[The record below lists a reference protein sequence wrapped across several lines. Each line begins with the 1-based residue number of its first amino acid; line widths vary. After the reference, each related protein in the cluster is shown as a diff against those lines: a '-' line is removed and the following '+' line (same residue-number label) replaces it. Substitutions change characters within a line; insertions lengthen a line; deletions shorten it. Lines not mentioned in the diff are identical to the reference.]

1 MLPAN
6 IHRNIYL
13 VLLALLGG
21 TMVCSTWAANLVWV
35 LLGANWLLEG
45 RWAEKWSLLRRSR
58 LLHVYLAYCAV
69 LAAAM
74 LWTANAGFGLQVLQV
89 SLPLLVVP
97 LVVLTSPAA
106 SGHARNT
113 ILWAY
118 AMTVAVVAV
127 IATVRMATIEG
138 LPYRDAV
145 PYISHIRFAL
155 NCCMVAVICLGRVC
169 RPGAGRWLAAA
180 LALFMVAFLVLLRS
194 FTGLAVLATVSLVL
208 TLVYARHWWS
218 VGLWVA
224 AAAAAAIA
232 VGHEAHSYY
241 RLVPLAERPLA
252 TLTANGHPYRHA
264 CDGIIENGNYINNY
278 VCPEELRQQWEQR
291 STLPYDSLTAEGY
304 DVEPTLV
311 RYLNALG
318 LAKDSAGVAAL
329 TESQIEAVE
338 RGVANPVYEEGNQL
352 RKMVYVLLL
361 EREYYV
367 HTKAVKGFTLIQR
380 LELWGA
386 TLEVIGQHPWFGVGT
401 GDAVDEMHLCLELN
415 GSELSGTEKRTHNQ
429 YLTLLAMA
437 GGVGFATV
445 AFFAARA
452 MAGARSRKR
461 PSGRRRRPS
470 ALMLAWALAVAISFL
485 TEDTLDTL
493 AGILFCTWFT
503 AFRRPDR
510 KLPSQH
516 TQQDTNVRMPHLA

>member
-1 MLPAN
+1 MLPATL
-6 IHRNIYL
+6 HRNIYL

-35 LLGANWLLEG
+35 LMGVNWLLEG
-45 RWAEKWSLLRRSR
+45 RWSDKWQRLRSSR
-58 LLHVYLAYCAV
+58 LLHLYVAYCAV
-69 LAAAM
+69 LAVAM
-74 LWTANAGFGLQVLQV
+74 AWTSNVGFGLHVLQV

-106 SGHARNT
+106 TGQARST
-113 ILWAY
+113 ILWVY

-127 IATVRMATIEG
+127 IAVVRIATIEG

-155 NCCMVAVICLGRVC
+155 NCCMVAIICLGRM
-169 RPGAGRWLAAA
+169 RRHGAGRWAAA
-180 LALFMVAFLVLLRS
+180 VLALFMVAFLVLLRS
-194 FTGLAVLATVSLVL
+194 FTGLAVLALVSLVL

-218 VGLWVA
+218 VGLWVVA
-224 AAAAAAIA
+224 AAVAAIA
-232 VGHEAHSYY
+232 VGHEVHSYY
-241 RLVPLAERPLA
+241 RLAPLAEQPLA
-252 TLTANGHPYRHA
+252 ELTANGRPYRHA

-278 VCPEELRQQWEQR
+278 ICKEELQQEWEQR
-291 STLPYDSLTAEGY
+291 SALPYNSLTDEGY

-318 LAKDSAGVAAL
+318 LTKDSAGVAAL
-329 TESQIEAVE
+329 TDKQIAAVE

-352 RKMVYVLLL
+352 RKMVYVLLF

-367 HTKAVKGFTLIQR
+367 HTNAVKGFTLIQR

-386 TLEVIGQHPWFGVGT
+386 TLDVIGQHPWLGAGT
-401 GDAVDEMHLCLELN
+401 GDAIDEMHLCLELS
-415 GSELSGTEKRTHNQ
+415 GSELSGTNKHTHNQ
-429 YLTLLAMA
+429 YLTLLAMT
-437 GGVGFATV
+437 GGVGFAIV

-452 MAGARSRKR
+452 IVGSRSKR
-461 PSGRRRRPS
+461 QSSERRRRPS
-470 ALMLAWALAVAISFL
+470 ALMLAWALAAAISFL

-493 AGILFCTWFT
+493 AGILFCTWFL
-503 AFRRPDR
+503 AFRRQDQH
-510 KLPSQH
+510 PS
-516 TQQDTNVRMPHLA
+516 